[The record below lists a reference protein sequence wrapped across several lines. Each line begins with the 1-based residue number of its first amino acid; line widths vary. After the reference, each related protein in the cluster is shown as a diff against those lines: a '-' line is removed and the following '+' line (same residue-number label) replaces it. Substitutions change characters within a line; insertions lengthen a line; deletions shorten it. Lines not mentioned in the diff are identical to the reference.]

1 MRTRYGILL
10 AMASTLFMSGCATMS
25 ADECLSSDW
34 QAIGFEDGS
43 RGYTADRIGHHRKAC
58 GKHGVAPD
66 LRQYQAGR
74 AEGLQEFCQPQ
85 RGFNLGAAGGQYN
98 GVCPVELEPDFLDAF
113 RTGAQ
118 LHTLRSNVNAANY
131 QINARDKELKQIKEQ
146 MRAKEAALI
155 AKETPVEERVLILA
169 DLKELS
175 ERTGQLEQEI
185 EQLVADRA
193 VHEDQLASYEAVL
206 ASSGY

>member
-1 MRTRYGILL
+1 MLTL
-10 AMASTLFMSGCATMS
+10 ASALFMSGCATMS

-43 RGYTADRIGHHRKAC
+43 RGYTADRIGYHRKAC

-66 LRQYQAGR
+66 LQEYQAGR
-74 AEGLQEFCQPQ
+74 AEGLREFCQPQ
-85 RGFNLGAAGGQYN
+85 RGFNLGAGGGQYN
-98 GVCPVELEPDFLDAF
+98 GVCPAELEGDFLDAF

-118 LHTLRSNVNAANY
+118 LHTLRSNVNSANY
-131 QINARDKELKQIKEQ
+131 QINARDKEIKQIKEE
-146 MRAKEAALI
+146 MRAKEVALI
-155 AKETPVEERVLILA
+155 SKDTPVEERVLILA

-193 VHEDQLASYEAVL
+193 VHEEQLASYEALL